1 MKKKEPRNNVFRMI
15 PLLLNDNILCLKFFA
30 YGSTEHHTLFLLY
43 FYGSVCL
50 THTLLLLLCVCM
62 CVCVCVCV
70 CARARARAKYLHTV
84 SYKHGCKNSW
94 ITCSFK
100 VLSCF
105 LKPKLLNLFIDFKSF
120 NFFWWIGPSTWCFT
134 SASPWWEQDT
144 TQKQTL
150 QQNSPGEF
158 CTSDTG

>member
-43 FYGSVCL
+43 FYGSVC
-50 THTLLLLLCVCM
+50 
-62 CVCVCVCV
+62 
-70 CARARARAKYLHTV
+70 ARARAKYLHTV

>member
-62 CVCVCVCV
+62 CVCVCVH
-70 CARARARAKYLHTV
+70 ARAHVPNIYTQCHISMVVKTHELP
-84 SYKHGCKNSW
+84 
-94 ITCSFK
+94 
-100 VLSCF
+100 VLSKYCLVF
-105 LKPKLLNLFIDFKSF
+105 
-120 NFFWWIGPSTWCFT
+120 
-134 SASPWWEQDT
+134 
-144 TQKQTL
+144 
-150 QQNSPGEF
+150 
-158 CTSDTG
+158 